1 MDIRDDRLEEIETG
15 FWERGPLPGRDIE
28 WLLAEIKRLRAVP
41 EAIAQRCEQY
51 AGPKSDSLAG
61 GAFREAARIARE
73 LGHNG

>member
-1 MDIRDDRLEEIETG
+1 MDRLKEIKNELET
-15 FWERGPLPGRDIE
+15 RGAVFGGDTE
-28 WLLAEIKRLRAVP
+28 WLIQEVERLRAVP
-41 EAIAQRCEQY
+41 EAIAQKCEQY